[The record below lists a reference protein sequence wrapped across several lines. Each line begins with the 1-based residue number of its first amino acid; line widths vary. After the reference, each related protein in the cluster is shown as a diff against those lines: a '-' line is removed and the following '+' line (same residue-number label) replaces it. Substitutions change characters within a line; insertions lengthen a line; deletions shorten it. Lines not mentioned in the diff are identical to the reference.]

1 MKLEKRATVRL
12 KQGMKFEGETGTG
25 QAFALDAAE
34 GHGGQGAGASPME
47 LLLAGLAGCTAM
59 DVISILSK
67 KKQVVT
73 DFQIKLN
80 AGRAEEHPKVFTEAV
95 IEYLFHGSNIDE
107 AAVLRAI
114 ELSAEKYCPAQA
126 MLGKV
131 FPIRLVYKIF
141 DEETKAL
148 LKEGEYIQKEMS
160 A

>member
-1 MKLEKRATVRL
+1 MT
-12 KQGMKFEGETGTG
+12 FEGVGDSG
-25 QAFALDAAE
+25 FVQRLDSE
-34 GHGGQGAGASPME
+34 ESVGGDNSGARPME
-47 LLLAGLAGCTAM
+47 LIAIGLAGCTAM

-73 DFQIKLN
+73 DFQIKLQ
-80 AGRAEEHPKVFTEAV
+80 AARAEEHPKVFTEAV
-95 IEYLFHGSNIDE
+95 IEYLFHGTNIDE

-126 MLGKV
+126 MLGQV

-148 LKEGEYIQKEMS
+148 LKEGEYIQQKMS

>member
-1 MKLEKRATVRL
+1 MDISLSWKGRMT
-12 KQGMKFEGETGTG
+12 FEGVGDSG
-25 QAFALDAAE
+25 FVQRLDSE
-34 GHGGQGAGASPME
+34 ESVGGDNSGARPME
-47 LLLAGLAGCTAM
+47 LIAIGLAGCTAM

-73 DFQIKLN
+73 DFQIKLQ
-80 AGRAEEHPKVFTEAV
+80 AARAEEHPKVFTEAV
-95 IEYLFHGSNIDE
+95 IEYLFHGTNIDE

-126 MLGKV
+126 MLGQV

-148 LKEGEYIQKEMS
+148 LKEGEYIQQKMS